1 MNQKI
6 KNVWIRSIFSLLIGI
21 LLVAYPGVASIYFV
35 MLIGAM
41 FLIPGIISIFNF
53 MFNRQTARSFPIG
66 GLGTLLF
73 GLWLLITPGM
83 FVTILM
89 YILGAV
95 LVLAG
100 MNMII
105 GLINMRKYT
114 MVAAG
119 FYIVPLLVLIA
130 GIIVLFN
137 PFKTAELPFI
147 VLGIS
152 SVVYGIFGMFNA
164 YRFRHY
170 NNSNIEDATIISE
183 EDDNTTIKIEDK
195 KNADDHI

>member
-6 KNVWIRSIFSLLIGI
+6 KNMWIRSIFSLLIGI
-21 LLVAYPGVASIYFV
+21 LLVAYPGTASIYFV

-41 FLIPGIISIFNF
+41 FLIPGIISIFNYLL
-53 MFNRQTARSFPIG
+53 NKQATRSFPIG

-89 YILGAV
+89 YMLGAV

-100 MNMII
+100 MNMIV
-105 GLINMRKYT
+105 GLVNMRKHT
-114 MVAAG
+114 PVSAG

-130 GIIVLFN
+130 GIVVLFN

-147 VLGIS
+147 VLGVS
-152 SVVYGIFGMFNA
+152 AVVYGVSGMFNA
-164 YRFRHY
+164 YRFRRFR
-170 NNSNIEDATIISE
+170 NNDIEDATIISE
-183 EDDNTTIKIEDK
+183 EHDTVIKIEDK
-195 KNADDHI
+195 KNANDNV

>member
-53 MFNRQTARSFPIG
+53 MFNRQTVHSFPIG

-114 MVAAG
+114 MVAVG

-130 GIIVLFN
+130 GIIVLLN

-164 YRFRHY
+164 YRFRHFQ
-170 NNSNIEDATIISE
+170 NNIEDATIISE
-183 EDDNTTIKIEDK
+183 ENNDTIIKIEEK